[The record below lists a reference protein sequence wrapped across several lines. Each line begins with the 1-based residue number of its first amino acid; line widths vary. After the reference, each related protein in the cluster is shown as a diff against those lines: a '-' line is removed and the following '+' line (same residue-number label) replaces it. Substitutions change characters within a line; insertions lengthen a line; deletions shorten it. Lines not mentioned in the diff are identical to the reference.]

1 MGLKLRY
8 TDRTI
13 GLQNRPGDQI
23 LMNLIVLMPSQL
35 PVVIFKSREQRANGL
50 ISTKADFNPRLT
62 FEPDRNSGVILPHR
76 FQ

>member
-1 MGLKLRY
+1 
-8 TDRTI
+8 
-13 GLQNRPGDQI
+13 
-23 LMNLIVLMPSQL
+23 MNLIVLMPSQL